1 MVLVPYI
8 KYHIN
13 NDIGSSNIGDS
24 DNSNISKG
32 GIDNRN
38 CSYSL
43 CLLMI
48 IIILDLIIV
57 LTVELAV
64 VLTVLVILF
73 VKVEI
78 SVNEQL
84 DLESK
89 L

>member
-1 MVLVPYI
+1 MVLVPFI

-38 CSYSL
+38 GSYSL
-43 CLLMI
+43 CFVSV
-48 IIILDLIIV
+48 IV

-78 SVNEQL
+78 SVNKQL
-84 DLESK
+84 DPESR